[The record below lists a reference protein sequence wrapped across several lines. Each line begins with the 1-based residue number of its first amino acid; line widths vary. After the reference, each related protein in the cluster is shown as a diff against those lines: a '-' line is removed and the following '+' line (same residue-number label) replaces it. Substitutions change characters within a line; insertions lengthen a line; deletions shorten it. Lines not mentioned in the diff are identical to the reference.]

1 MEQSN
6 EIFLQKLLKYLEDD
20 ENILHQQ
27 IIKFCDSIDDEL
39 TNFKPREH
47 SLDGSEFPNELQ
59 EYHMEYCILVEKILE
74 GFLSENSLSNLDFIE
89 ILSENCLEGNAGRI
103 IDIIEGLVDYDVF
116 CYLVQD
122 VKNGNY

>member
-1 MEQSN
+1 MEQSS

-20 ENILHQQ
+20 ENALHQQ
-27 IIKFCDSIDDEL
+27 VIKFCDSIDDEL

-47 SLDGSEFPNELQ
+47 SLDGSEFPIELQ

-89 ILSENCLEGNAGRI
+89 ILSENSVEGNSGRI